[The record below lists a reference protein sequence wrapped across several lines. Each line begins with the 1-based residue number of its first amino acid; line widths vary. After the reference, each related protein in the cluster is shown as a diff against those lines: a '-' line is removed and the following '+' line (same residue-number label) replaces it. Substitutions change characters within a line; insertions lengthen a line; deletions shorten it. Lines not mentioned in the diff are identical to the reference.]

1 MADPPIHSQETKPN
15 PDPTIATNEA
25 VERAMKSER
34 DYVDGE
40 IKVIE
45 VRLNGIDTATG
56 LRLSQFE
63 NLPAQ
68 MDEKVKHLEELTM
81 EKFSS
86 VNSRFSE
93 RDDRTKAEGVANEVK
108 VNAAFAA
115 QEKVAVQYNLASQAS
130 IDKSEKNTY
139 ELIKQNQET
148 TKVALQSQSDQISDL
163 KDRLTKVESMKLGG
177 EETNATW
184 KWAIGFGISLII
196 FGITVVTI
204 LISTRPTP

>member
-1 MADPPIHSQETKPN
+1 MAEPQHTTETKPN

-40 IKVIE
+40 VKVLVE
-45 VRLNGIDTATG
+45 RLNGIDTATN
-56 LRLSQFE
+56 LRLTQFE
-63 NLPAQ
+63 NLPAL
-68 MDEKVKHLEELTM
+68 MDEKVTHLEELTI
-81 EKFSS
+81 EKFNS

-148 TKVALQSQSDQISDL
+148 TKVALQSLVDQIGDL
-163 KDRLTKVESMKLGG
+163 KDRITKMESMRLGG
-177 EETNATW
+177 KETGDTW
-184 KWAIGFGISLII
+184 KWAIGFGISLMLAS
-196 FGITVVTI
+196 ITIVGFIVAFKKN
-204 LISTRPTP
+204 